1 MRYQIITLVD
11 ITKTNPPRGTT
22 DPTTLGQQSNYN
34 TLIQTIGLRANID
47 HSVDPTMSNGRLPD
61 PFTGNGTYWTFI
73 FEVEREQTFL
83 KDSNPVGLLI
93 DDVNGVPVVTGL
105 RDTVNFKF
113 SVFQTDG
120 KLINIYIEQLTT

>member
-11 ITKTNPPRGTT
+11 ITKTNPHRGST
-22 DPTTLGQQSNYN
+22 DSLTLGQQSNYN

-47 HSVDPTMSNGRLPD
+47 HSVDPIMNNGRLPD
-61 PFTGNGTYWTFI
+61 PFTGNGAYWTFV

-83 KDSNPVGLLI
+83 KDRDPVGLLI
-93 DDVNGVPVVTGL
+93 DDFNNVPVVTGL
-105 RDTVNFKF
+105 QDTVNFKF

-120 KLINIYIEQLTT
+120 NLVNICIEQLTT